1 MRMTKQVLHRLSLVL
16 AGFVGI
22 LTVGIFAIIITL
34 FYNPTFFITPANLT
48 WALEKTHILEQWSWK
63 SAAINHQWI
72 SWNKRRFY
80 GGFQD
85 LCVVYDNTDINV
97 DSCMEK
103 ISWNL
108 ELNWSMKS
116 GFKYDISAPLIIN
129 SSKLKL
135 TIKDNPTK
143 TPPPDLLAYWEI
155 LWNSLIPDLDLHF
168 KKIDI
173 MGPKKPLSFDLVLK
187 KDPQNV
193 FVEAL
198 GFSLHATTDKINI
211 HAPEK
216 VLLPFDLKTN
226 NPLYFTELKLEAII
240 QKKDIPLTVTA
251 KLASASL
258 QFKTRILKDSLKDD
272 LASSKFLR
280 QILLNTEGF
289 LEIEKLKSTISDLVR
304 APYNILPAPIN
315 TMEGSLKLI
324 LKTENLQDNDSV
336 LIKVRTELKM
346 KGVKQEL
353 QVALNSDVPFKV
365 ADKSIGAVSVGVEL
379 QKVNILIPQLSRTR
393 LPPQLIPDAR
403 FKNSTQVV
411 RANLNE
417 KIVPKKVKKNPV
429 KNLEVTTR
437 LKALNENALR
447 LNTNLLDEVLAINFD
462 LEISGGEIVKGYVHT
477 LPFRTTIFKRKIYV
491 QSVRII
497 FDAPLEP
504 EIIANIQFDLPEFFI
519 TMELEGPI
527 SKPRQAFS
535 STPALPL
542 DDIYAVLLFGRPLS
556 ALDPDDKLAAQ
567 KTNQILSRGILS
579 LGVLYYFAGSP
590 VESLGYNPDSNE
602 LSASIGL
609 GTKNSLRVGGSGT
622 GLNSAG
628 IRRSLGKGW
637 YIDSSVQKS
646 TAKNGT
652 SSGDYGVLLERIISY

>member
-1 MRMTKQVLHRLSLVL
+1 MRMSKQVRQRLSLVL
-16 AGFVGI
+16 AGLVGMLIVGI
-22 LTVGIFAIIITL
+22 LAILMTL
-34 FYNPTFFITPANLT
+34 FYNPTFFITPTNLT

-72 SWNKRRFY
+72 SWNRRRFY

-85 LCVVYDNTDINV
+85 LCLVYDNADINV

-116 GFKYDISAPLIIN
+116 GFKYDISAPLVVN
-129 SSKLKL
+129 SSKLIL
-135 TIKDNPTK
+135 TTKDNPEK
-143 TPPPDLLAYWEI
+143 TPAPDLPAYWDM
-155 LWNSLIPDLDLHF
+155 LWNPLIPDLDLHF
-168 KKIDI
+168 KKIYI
-173 MGPKKPLSFDLVLK
+173 VGPKKPISFDLILK
-187 KDPQNV
+187 KDPKNV
-193 FVEAL
+193 IVEAL

-211 HAPEK
+211 QAPEK
-216 VLLPFDLKTN
+216 VLLPFDLKTK

-240 QKKDIPLTVTA
+240 QKKDIPLTLSA
-251 KLASASL
+251 KLATATI
-258 QFKTRILKDSLKDD
+258 QFKTKILKDSLKDD
-272 LASSKFLR
+272 LAAPGFLR
-280 QILLNTEGF
+280 EVLLNTEGF
-289 LEIEKLKSTISDLVR
+289 LQIEKLKSTISDLAR
-304 APYNILPAPIN
+304 APYNVLPAPIN
-315 TMEGSLKLI
+315 TMEGSLKFI
-324 LKTENLQDNDSV
+324 LKTANIKDNESV
-336 LIKVRTELKM
+336 LIQVRTELEM

-353 QVALNSDVPFKV
+353 QVALNSDVPFN
-365 ADKSIGAVSVGVEL
+365 ANDKSIGAVSVGIEL
-379 QKVNILIPQLSRTR
+379 QKVNILLPQLSRTR
-393 LPPQLIPDAR
+393 LPPQFIPDSR
-403 FKNSTQVV
+403 FKNSIQV
-411 RANLNE
+411 AHTNLNE
-417 KIVPKKVKKNPV
+417 KIAPEKVKKNPA

-447 LNTNLLDEVLAINFD
+447 INTNLLDEVLAINFD
-462 LEISGGEIVKGYVHT
+462 LEISEGEIVRGYIHT

-504 EIIANIQFDLPEFFI
+504 EIIANVQFDLPEYFI

-535 STPALPL
+535 STPSLPI

-556 ALDPDDKLAAQ
+556 ALDPDDKLAAK
-567 KTNQILSRGILS
+567 KTNQILSQGILS

-609 GTKNSLRVGGSGT
+609 GAKNSLRIGGSGT

-652 SSGDYGVLLERIISY
+652 SSSDYGVLLERIISY